1 MRAESP
7 DLRTGALAR
16 NTVYNALA
24 QGFPLLVALVA
35 VPILLRGLGDSLF
48 GILGL
53 VWVFITILGDLGF
66 HRAGTRFLA
75 RALMGGESSDLLRII
90 RITISAQLGIGI
102 GLAVLLAAASRFLA
116 ESVLNLASV
125 DYEVARVAFL
135 LTAGAAPIIT
145 VGAAFRGFLEAA
157 QRFRELSI
165 IRGIGSTLT
174 YLLPAG
180 AVLIGWDLIS
190 VVLLIVGVRIFL
202 LIGFW
207 TAARDLIVQPTGQV
221 PEVKTVKAGDIVS
234 FGGWTTVSTV
244 VSPVLVYVDRFLL
257 GVLVSVGAVGLY
269 TAPFELV
276 IRVLLVPGSIAA
288 TLFPAISSFQGQ
300 GRGLEMLSLA
310 RKASAAVVV
319 LVAPFTVVLLI
330 FADPILQLWLGPNA
344 IPETILALQILA
356 PGVLANSL
364 AFIPF
369 SVLQGVGRADLT
381 GKLHLIE
388 LPIHIFLAWVLI
400 SRWGIAGAA
409 TAWTIRTTVDAAL
422 LFLAASKANK
432 GIEH

>member
-7 DLRTGALAR
+7 DLRTGSLAR
-16 NTVYNALA
+16 NTLYNALA
-24 QGFPLLVALVA
+24 QGLPLLVALAA

-90 RITISAQLGIGI
+90 RITITAQVAIGVI
-102 GLAVLLAAASRFLA
+102 LAVLLAAVSRILA
-116 ESVLNLASV
+116 QSVLNLDSV

-157 QRFRELSI
+157 QRFRKLSI
-165 IRGIGSTLT
+165 VRGIGSTLT

-180 AVLIGWDLIS
+180 AVLIGRDLIS
-190 VVLLIVGVRIFL
+190 VVVLLIVVRIFL

-207 TAARDLIVQPTGQV
+207 AAARDLMVQPTGQV
-221 PEVKTVKAGDIVS
+221 PEVKTVKASDILS
-234 FGGWTTVSTV
+234 FGGWTTISTV
-244 VSPVLVYVDRFLL
+244 VSPILVYVDRFLL

-276 IRVLLVPGSIAA
+276 VRVLLVPGSIAA
-288 TLFPAISSFQGQ
+288 TLFPAVSSFQGQ
-300 GRGLEMLSLA
+300 GRGLEMLTLA
-310 RKASAAVVV
+310 KKASAAVAV
-319 LVAPFTVVLLI
+319 LVAPFTLVLLI
-330 FADPILQLWLGPNA
+330 YADPILKLWLGPNA
-344 IPETILALQILA
+344 VSETVIALQILA

-388 LPIHIFLAWVLI
+388 LPIHILLAWVLI
-400 SRWGIAGAA
+400 SRWGITGAA
-409 TAWTIRTTVDAAL
+409 AAWTIRTTIDAAL
-422 LFLAASKANK
+422 LFYAASKVNK